1 MITDLELH
9 EEGVDSIRDYKA
21 LCTGSHPEYHT
32 PQTLD
37 ALQNYRDQG
46 GRLVYLGGNGF
57 YWKIALSPEGPE
69 LIEIRRGESGIRAWA
84 AEPGEYYHSF
94 DGSYGGLWR
103 RNGRPPQLL
112 AGVGFSAQGK
122 FEGSYYRRTAES
134 RAPDLAWMFEGIED
148 QEILGDF
155 GFSGGGAAGFELDR
169 ADVRLGTPEEVRVV
183 ASSEN
188 HTSSFVLV
196 PEEMLTHIT
205 NWPGEE
211 EQQKLILSLIHISE
225 PTRPY

>member
-1 MITDLELH
+1 M
-9 EEGVDSIRDYKA
+9 V
-21 LCTGSHPEYHT
+21 
-32 PQTLD
+32 
-37 ALQNYRDQG
+37 NYCIK
-46 GRLVYLGGNGF
+46 NCF
-57 YWKIALSPEGPE
+57 YWKIALSPEDPE

-134 RAPDLAWMFEGIED
+134 HAPDLAWMFEGIEE

-211 EQQKLILSLIHISE
+211 EQQKLIRSDIVYFRTPSGGEVFSTGSITFCGSLPWNDFDNNISRLLE
-225 PTRPY
+225 NVIRRFLQ